1 MSEHSLGKHTVKLDE
16 QGMLTVAGPGTQVA
30 LASDEAYQ
38 LLLWL
43 SGQRATLSS
52 FVQEQAHQQWSD
64 EQQLEIRLYQD
75 DLDYIDKLK
84 GAIPGLHERRP
95 AVKVLDARLHAVPEQ
110 ALRLLH
116 ELRLEYIVH
125 PLLEEGDA
133 FAQG

>member
-1 MSEHSLGKHTVKLDE
+1 LSEHSLGKHTVKLDE
-16 QGMLTVAGPGTQVA
+16 QGMLTVSGPDTQVA

-43 SGQRATLSS
+43 SGQSSSLSREP
-52 FVQEQAHQQWSD
+52 QEEVHQQWTD

-75 DLDYIDKLK
+75 DLDHIDELK
-84 GAIPGLHERRP
+84 EAIPGLHERRP
-95 AVKVLDARLHAVPEQ
+95 AVKVLDARLEKVPEQ

-125 PLLEEGDA
+125 PLLEESDS

>member
-16 QGMLTVAGPGTQVA
+16 QGMLTVSGPGTQVA

-95 AVKVLDARLHAVPEQ
+95 AVKVLDARLEKVPEQ

>member
-1 MSEHSLGKHTVKLDE
+1 MSEHNLGKHTVKLDE
-16 QGMLTVAGPGTQVA
+16 QGMLTVSGPGTQVA

-43 SGQRATLSS
+43 SGQRAILSS
-52 FVQEQAHQQWSD
+52 FVQQQAHQQWSD

-84 GAIPGLHERRP
+84 GAIPGLHERKP
-95 AVKVLDARLHAVPEQ
+95 AVKVLDARLEKVPEQ

-125 PLLEEGDA
+125 PLLEESDA

>member
-1 MSEHSLGKHTVKLDE
+1 MS
-16 QGMLTVAGPGTQVA
+16 GPDTQVA

-43 SGQRATLSS
+43 SGQRATLSREP
-52 FVQEQAHQQWSD
+52 QEEVHQQWTD

-75 DLDYIDKLK
+75 DLDHIDELK
-84 GAIPGLHERRP
+84 EAIPGLHERKP
-95 AVKVLDARLHAVPEQ
+95 AAKVLDAQFETVPER

-116 ELRLEYIVH
+116 ELRLEYIIH
-125 PLLEEGDA
+125 PLLEEDDS